1 MVADLILKIA
11 ATEQFL
17 GGASLSK
24 AAIWADCAKG
34 TCHRPLSADEQTY
47 VVALGTR
54 PPETAAGF
62 NLNLS

>member
-1 MVADLILKIA
+1 MVADLILKNDPAGA

-34 TCHRPLSADEQTY
+34 TCHRLLSADEQTY
-47 VVALGTR
+47 VVALGT
-54 PPETAAGF
+54 
-62 NLNLS
+62 